1 SLVMKTFA
9 TLLML
14 SIGILSSYAQE
25 PLKISLKKASDEP
38 TTSTEHFY
46 LVEITNT
53 SKKATTATI
62 TVQNNSCKE
71 DKSMEKSSVKTSAMR
86 QTVLDV
92 SKNKTLNQVTVQ
104 PGKTVEF
111 YLKLTREQSAQ
122 LNTWNCSKI
131 VALSNDSKTI
141 SNEFTI
147 ETYIPYP
154 RDFN

>member
-1 SLVMKTFA
+1 MKTFA

-14 SIGILSSYAQE
+14 SIGTLCSYAQE
-25 PLKISLKKASDEP
+25 PLKLSLKKGSDEP

-53 SKKATTATI
+53 SKKATTVTI
-62 TVQNNSCKE
+62 AVQNNSCKE
-71 DKSMEKSSVKTSAMR
+71 NKSMEKSTVNSPVMR
-86 QTVLDV
+86 QSVLDA
-92 SKNKTLNQVTVQ
+92 SKNKQLNQVTVQ

-131 VALSNDSKTI
+131 VALSNESKTI
-141 SNEFTI
+141 SNELTI
-147 ETYIPYP
+147 ETYIPNP
-154 RDFN
+154 KDFN

>member
-1 SLVMKTFA
+1 M
-9 TLLML
+9 
-14 SIGILSSYAQE
+14 
-25 PLKISLKKASDEP
+25 KISLKKGSDEP

-53 SKKATTATI
+53 SKKATTATL

-71 DKSMEKSSVKTSAMR
+71 QKSMEKSAVNSPAMR
-86 QTVLDV
+86 QTVLDA
-92 SKNKTLNQVTVQ
+92 SKCKQLNQVTVQ

-131 VALSNDSKTI
+131 VALSNESKAV
-141 SNEFTI
+141 SNELTI
-147 ETYIPYP
+147 ETYIPNP
-154 RDFN
+154 KDFN

>member
-1 SLVMKTFA
+1 MKTFA

-14 SIGILSSYAQE
+14 SIGMLYSYGQE
-25 PLKISLKKASDEP
+25 PLKISLKKGSDEP

-53 SKKATTATI
+53 GKKATTATLTI
-62 TVQNNSCKE
+62 QNNSCKE
-71 DKSMEKSSVKTSAMR
+71 QKSMEKSAVNSPAMR
-86 QTVLDV
+86 QTVLDA
-92 SKNKTLNQVTVQ
+92 SKSKQLNQVTVQ

-131 VALSNDSKTI
+131 VALSNESKAV
-141 SNEFTI
+141 SNELTI
-147 ETYIPYP
+147 ETYIPNP
-154 RDFN
+154 KDFN

>member
-1 SLVMKTFA
+1 MKTFA

-14 SIGILSSYAQE
+14 SIGVLYSYGQE
-25 PLKISLKKASDEP
+25 PLKISLKKGSDEP

-53 SKKATTATI
+53 SKKATTATL

-71 DKSMEKSSVKTSAMR
+71 QKNMEKSAVNSPAMR
-86 QTVLDV
+86 QTVLDA
-92 SKNKTLNQVTVQ
+92 SKSKQLNQVTVQ
-104 PGKTVEF
+104 PGKTIEF

-131 VALSNDSKTI
+131 VALSNESKAI
-141 SNEFTI
+141 SNELII
-147 ETYIPYP
+147 ETYIPNP
-154 RDFN
+154 KDFN

>member
-1 SLVMKTFA
+1 MKTFA

-14 SIGILSSYAQE
+14 SIGTLCSYAQQ
-25 PLKISLKKASDEP
+25 PLKLTLKKESDEP
-38 TTSTEHFY
+38 ITKTEHFY

-71 DKSMEKSSVKTSAMR
+71 NKSMEKSSVTIPAMR
-86 QTVLDV
+86 QTVLDA
-92 SKNKTLNQVTVQ
+92 SKSKQLNQVTVQ

-131 VALSNDSKTI
+131 VALSNENNTI
-141 SNEFTI
+141 SNELTI
-147 ETYIPYP
+147 ESYIPNP
-154 RDFN
+154 KDFN